1 MEPKLRSAITL
12 GVLIIVL
19 LLGLLWGWTKLVEPL
34 PGLSGD
40 PDEPLEAACSVRAVA
55 KGEKVDPDE
64 VTVSVFNAGTT
75 DGLATKTMEQL
86 QSSEF
91 APGETGN
98 APRGSDVNKVEVWAE
113 DARNPAVRLV
123 TSYLGRS
130 AKVVTPEGEALGV
143 GVVVVVGDDFRRVRP
158 GRRFV
163 RARDDVE
170 VCSPN
175 NPDSQSTD
183 GSADQ

>member
-1 MEPKLRSAITL
+1 MAPKLRSAITL
-12 GVLIIVL
+12 GVLIMVL
-19 LLGLLWGWTKLVEPL
+19 LLGLVWGWTKLVEPL

-40 PDEPLEAACSVRAVA
+40 PDETPEAACSVRSVA
-55 KGEKVDPDE
+55 KGEKVDPGE

-86 QSSEF
+86 ATHGF

-98 APRGSDVNKVEVWAE
+98 ASSANVDRVEVWAE

-130 AKVVTPEGEALGV
+130 AKVVTPEGDSLGV
-143 GVVVVVGDDFRRVRP
+143 GVVVVVGDNFRRVRP
-158 GRRFV
+158 GRTFV

-175 NPDSQSTD
+175 NPDAQSTG
-183 GSADQ
+183 GSAGQ

>member
-19 LLGLLWGWTKLVEPL
+19 LLGMVWGWTKLVEPL

-40 PDEPLEAACSVRAVA
+40 PDEPPEAACTVRIVA
-55 KGEKVDPDE
+55 KGERVQPDE

-86 QSSEF
+86 QTRGF

-98 APRGSDVNKVEVWAE
+98 APNATDVNRVEVWAE
-113 DARNPAVRLV
+113 HARNPAVLLV
-123 TSYLGRS
+123 ASYLGRS
-130 AKVVTPEGEALGV
+130 AKVVNPKGEALGV
-143 GVVVVVGDDFRRVRP
+143 GVVVVVGDDFRRVRH
-158 GRRFV
+158 GARFV
-163 RARDDVE
+163 ASRVDAE

-175 NPDSQSTD
+175 
-183 GSADQ
+183 